1 MFTKGERMQAH
12 ITQARAL
19 GRGTY
24 DFKGPNGESYSF
36 LDLYD
41 KDAGKVLRLSLGKDC
56 VCPAVPDEGVTVNVW
71 CEVVQGEKIVRGED
85 RDRSMASLKLR
96 AINVELAK
104 AARLETT
111 EKLAA

>member
-1 MFTKGERMQAH
+1 MQAH

-19 GRGTY
+19 GRGEY
-24 DFKGPNGESYSF
+24 DFKGSKGETYSF

-41 KDAGKVLRLSLGKDC
+41 KSAGKVLRLSLGADC
-56 VCPAVPDEGVTVNVW
+56 VCPAIPEEGVTVNVW

-96 AINVELAK
+96 AVNVELAK
-104 AARLETT
+104 VERVATS
-111 EKLAA
+111 EKLATAA